1 MSLSNFFKGWLGE
14 KVVAAGL
21 WLGLSKATYRRFHDV
36 VIRAP
41 DGTTQID
48 HVIVS
53 PYGIFVIET
62 KNMQGWIFGNAYH
75 DTWTQTIYRHKSQ
88 FQNPL
93 RQNYRHT
100 QCLAEF
106 LELDHGLFHP
116 VIMFIGDCKLKTGVP
131 ANVMTHGLIPYI
143 RSILTPVLSA
153 EQVQD
158 AAQRLLALKSGKRIS
173 RAEHLRSL
181 EVRHSASLCPKC
193 GCELVKR
200 TAQRGPRTGKE
211 FMGCSSYP
219 RCVHTE
225 PVRA

>member
-1 MSLSNFFKGWLGE
+1 
-14 KVVAAGL
+14 
-21 WLGLSKATYRRFHDV
+21 
-36 VIRAP
+36 
-41 DGTTQID
+41 
-48 HVIVS
+48 
-53 PYGIFVIET
+53 
-62 KNMQGWIFGNAYH
+62 
-75 DTWTQTIYRHKSQ
+75 
-88 FQNPL
+88 
-93 RQNYRHT
+93 
-100 QCLAEF
+100 
-106 LELDHGLFHP
+106 
-116 VIMFIGDCKLKTGVP
+116 
-131 ANVMTHGLIPYI
+131 MTHGLIPYI